1 MMKLL
6 TVAVA
11 TYRYRIEPKS
21 GDVAE
26 RFGVPTRVLKK
37 IGDDW
42 KIISMHHSARRPE
55 GS

>member
-1 MMKLL
+1 MKLL

-11 TYRYRIEPKS
+11 TYRYRSEPKS

-26 RFGVPTRVLKK
+26 RFGVATRILKR
-37 IGDDW
+37 IGDCW
-42 KIISMHHSARRPE
+42 KIISMHNSARRTK